1 MDKKLGKKRTNKKT
15 KTKIEQNAEKSNKKD
30 YRDSIALSC
39 CSTKSIKN
47 DAIQF
52 FLNDLNILS
61 LTLILSSS
69 KLIAKKQI
77 R

>member
-39 CSTKSIKN
+39 CNTKSIKT

-52 FLNDLNILS
+52 FPNDLNILS